1 MPQPLTCG
9 ASNSLDVT
17 ATLVYEPRIVGGVYG
32 MFLEVDYPT
41 GVSLPGTG
49 TASTV
54 RARFTNLLVP
64 AANYR
69 FFASDTDSNG
79 NTVDDRARTLVTA
92 NSTEPVPSA
101 AIERIRF
108 DCPSGTVVQ
117 PAQFTCRPA
126 DTVDSAGLLFPPEV
140 AALITCSLSF
150 ATP

>member
-1 MPQPLTCG
+1 M
-9 ASNSLDVT
+9 T
-17 ATLVYEPRIVGGVYG
+17 ATLVYEPRLLGGVFG
-32 MFLEVDYPT
+32 MFMEVDYPT
-41 GVSLPGTG
+41 AVSLPGTG

-69 FFASDTDSNG
+69 FIGSDTDSNG

-92 NSTEPVPSA
+92 NTTEPIPSA
-101 AIERIRF
+101 AVERVQF

-117 PAQFTCRPA
+117 PSQFACRPA
-126 DTVDSAGLLFPPEV
+126 EPADSAGQPFPPAS

-150 ATP
+150 TTS

>member
-1 MPQPLTCG
+1 VPQPLTCG
-9 ASNSLDVT
+9 SSNFLDVT

-54 RARFTNLLVP
+54 RARFTNLIGTTS
-64 AANYR
+64 YR
-69 FFASDTDSNG
+69 FIPSDTDSNG

-92 NSTEPVPSA
+92 SSTEPVPSA

-117 PAQFTCRPA
+117 PAQFSCRPA
-126 DTVDSAGLLFPPEV
+126 DTVDSAGQLFPPPV